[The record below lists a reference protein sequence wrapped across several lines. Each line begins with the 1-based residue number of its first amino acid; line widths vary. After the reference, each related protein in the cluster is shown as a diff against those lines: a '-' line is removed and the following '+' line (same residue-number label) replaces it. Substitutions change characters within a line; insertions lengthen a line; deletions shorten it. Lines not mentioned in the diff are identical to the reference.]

1 MKKKTITVSLET
13 WRQLTKIKADLNLES
28 LDAVIREL
36 LKKWKQLN

>member
-36 LKKWKQLN
+36 LKKWKH

>member
-13 WRQLTKIKADLNLES
+13 WRQLTKIKADLNLKS

-36 LKKWKQLN
+36 LKKWKH